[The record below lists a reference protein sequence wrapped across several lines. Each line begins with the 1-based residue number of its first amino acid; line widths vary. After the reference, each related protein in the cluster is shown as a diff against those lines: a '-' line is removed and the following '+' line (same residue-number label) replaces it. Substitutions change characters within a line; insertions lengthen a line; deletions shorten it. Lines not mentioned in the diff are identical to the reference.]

1 MLIII
6 SGSAG
11 VGKNTIITEILNN
24 HSNIKLMQTCTTR
37 QPRNTDGDM
46 HNPYI
51 YVTREEFENKIKRNE
66 VIKIKNGDMIEY
78 INSSYIMFFG

>member
-11 VGKNTIITEILNN
+11 VGKNTVITKILEK
-24 HSNIKLMQTCTTR
+24 HPNIKLMQTCTTR
-37 QPRNTDGDM
+37 PPRKTDGAM

-51 YVTREEFENKIKRNE
+51 YVTKEDFENKIK
-66 VIKIKNGDMIEY
+66 NGELFEHEEIHQNFY
-78 INSSYIMFFG
+78 GVLNS